1 MRYSKIIDSIAKRET
16 KLRNSVE
23 ISHSVIIG
31 IIQKHEEKLITFA
44 KNIAVIYLELNILLF
59 RVVQKF

>member
-1 MRYSKIIDSIAKRET
+1 MRYSKIIDSIDKKET

-31 IIQKHEEKLITFA
+31 VIWKYEEKIITFA
-44 KNIAVIYLELNILLF
+44 KNIAVIHLELNILLF